1 MCLVV
6 LPYLYITN
14 ISSIYLC
21 YYSNLFIL
29 QICLLIIRMYN
40 SKWDTDKE
48 KDGTSYTMLRA
59 GMTREDAE
67 ENKLELLIVLI
78 HKSKFVSWT
87 LEAINASD
95 KSFE

>member
-40 SKWDTDKE
+40 SKGDRDKE
-48 KDGTSYTMLRA
+48 RDGTSYAMLRA
-59 GMTREDAE
+59 GMTREDAK

-87 LEAINASD
+87 LEAINASE
-95 KSFE
+95 KSF

>member
-6 LPYLYITN
+6 LPSLYIKN

-21 YYSNLFIL
+21 YHSNNFII

-40 SKWDTDKE
+40 SKGDTDKE
-48 KDGTSYTMLRA
+48 RYGTSYAMLRA
-59 GMTREDAE
+59 GMTREDAK

-78 HKSKFVSWT
+78 HKSKFVSWSR
-87 LEAINASD
+87 EAINASE
-95 KSFE
+95 KSF

>member
-40 SKWDTDKE
+40 SRWDTDKE
-48 KDGTSYTMLRA
+48 RDGTSCAMLRA
-59 GMTREDAE
+59 GMTREDAK